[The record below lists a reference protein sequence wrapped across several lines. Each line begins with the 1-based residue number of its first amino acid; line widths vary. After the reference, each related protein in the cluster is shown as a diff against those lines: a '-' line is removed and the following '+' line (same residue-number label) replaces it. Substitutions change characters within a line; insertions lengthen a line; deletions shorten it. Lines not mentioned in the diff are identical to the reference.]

1 MKVLVTGATGF
12 IGACLARYLVEQG
25 YDVHIFTRMAS
36 NTWRIADILNLLTNH
51 EVDLR
56 NQSSVEQAI
65 EDIRPQIIYHLAAHG
80 TVVAQNDANALFES
94 NFIGTVN
101 LLRSCEKVGFDCFVN
116 TGSSLEYGLKSEP
129 MEESDF
135 MSPLGDYG
143 VSKAAS
149 TLYCRSEAIGK
160 ELPIVTLRL
169 FTTFGPWDDP
179 KRLIP
184 YVIKSFLRGKQPE
197 LSTPQSVRDFIFIDD
212 ILSAFSAV
220 VKKPFRGDIFNI
232 ASGIQHPIGEVVA
245 VIQNIVGTGLRPL
258 WGARAPQRAEPV
270 KCIASIK
277 KAETQIGWR
286 PSMTL
291 RNGLVRTVEWMR
303 NNLDCYP

>member
-25 YDVHIFTRMAS
+25 YDVHIFTRRAS
-36 NTWRIADILNLLTNH
+36 NKWRIADVLNRLTEH

-56 NQSSVEQAI
+56 SASSVEQI
-65 EDIRPQIIYHLAAHG
+65 IRDIRPQIICHLAAHG
-80 TVVAQNDANALFES
+80 SVVAHVDANALFES

-101 LLRSCEKVGFDCFVN
+101 LLRSCEKVGFDCFIN
-116 TGSSLEYGLKSEP
+116 TGSLFEYGLKSEP
-129 MEESDF
+129 MEESDLIA
-135 MSPLGDYG
+135 PLGDYG

-169 FTTFGPWDDP
+169 FTTFGPWDDA

-212 ILSAFSAV
+212 VLTAYNAV
-220 VKKPFRGDIFNI
+220 VKKPIRGEVFNI
-232 ASGIQHPIGEVVA
+232 GSGIQHPIGEVVA
-245 VIQNIVGTGLRPL
+245 VLQDIVGTGLGPL
-258 WGARAPQRAEPV
+258 WGARVPQRAEPV
-270 KCIASIK
+270 KCVASIK
-277 KAETQIGWR
+277 KAEAQLGWR
-286 PSMTL
+286 PSITL
-291 RNGLVRTVEWMR
+291 RHGLVRTVEWMR
-303 NNLDCYP
+303 NNLERYS